1 MCAMDVQ
8 WNTRKVD
15 VHFSQLSELWDEW
28 MVAGG
33 GQGCITL
40 ADRGCLPWY
49 TPLLTSCGEPCS
61 YAGFYPAFNSC
72 TISRQVLCLVFILF
86 NPNTIAGF
94 FLKIVENCWKKMHG
108 FDTNLIHYYSGAEQ
122 FLSKLSLMNE
132 GNFFAAW
139 ITISIMMS

>member
-1 MCAMDVQ
+1 MGGWWQ
-8 WNTRKVD
+8 G
-15 VHFSQLSELWDEW
+15 
-28 MVAGG
+28 VARGALPLPTGG
-33 GQGCITL
+33 AYL
-40 ADRGCLPWY
+40 ATPHCLPAAES
-49 TPLLTSCGEPCS
+49 PALTLD
-61 YAGFYPAFNSC
+61 FTPAFNSC